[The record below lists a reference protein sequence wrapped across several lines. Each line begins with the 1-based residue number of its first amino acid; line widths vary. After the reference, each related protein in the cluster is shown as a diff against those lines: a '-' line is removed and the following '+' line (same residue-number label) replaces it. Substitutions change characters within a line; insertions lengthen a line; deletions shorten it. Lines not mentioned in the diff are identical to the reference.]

1 MRWPWRRFAAA
12 VRAVVA
18 TALLLVPALTFAQ
31 QGTPP
36 VGRGDGGRRIER
48 PASADTLR
56 RAPGDTTRAG
66 RDSTQ
71 QGQRELIKW
80 VPNDSTMDAL
90 LKRAGYRAT
99 RYQADTVGFDARTRT
114 MTLGTRDTSKAAVER
129 EGTVLV
135 SRKLVYNDSTHV
147 VAAQGDTIVLRDP
160 ARGEDIIGIGEMT
173 YDVERKVGRTQDV
186 STVASSGADWRVE
199 AHRATFASD
208 STTDR
213 NTFWGRDGIIT
224 SCLDS
229 VPHFH
234 FEARELKRVSNSVLV
249 ARPAI
254 LYVQGVPVAWLPFI
268 FQDIRSGRRS
278 GILTPRLGVAE
289 IVRNSPTYR
298 RTIENLGYYVAIN
311 EYMDATVS
319 MDWRSGARATDV
331 DPGWT
336 NLEGTFNYRW
346 LDRFLSGGI
355 GVSQRRLTT
364 GTRNFAVSWS
374 HQQEFSTKT
383 RFTTNLNYV
392 SNTTVQRQTSLN
404 PNTVLATIA
413 SQANLVRQQGPFTI
427 NLGGTQ
433 RQYPG
438 RQQVD
443 RSFPSLNVS
452 SRPLTA
458 GDWFVVTPTLQ
469 YSGNAQLDIDAA
481 GDFAW
486 RYRQTPSGLDST
498 RLRRDART
506 RNLSFGLP
514 FKLFDFQVQA
524 DLRANEVA
532 NDFPEIKSVP
542 DPNNPGQFFE
552 RVYARTYLTTVDYNL
567 NAGLPQFFKGTWNL
581 APTVALTNVDPA
593 GSFVRSERTNGA
605 WVAQSKRLRY
615 GVGVT
620 PTFFALFR
628 GAGPVQR
635 FRHAVTPTLS
645 WGYSPRATVNPDFLA
660 ALGKS
665 PQGYLGG
672 LAQNQISLSLATNL
686 EAKLRPTDDAPPR
699 SGAAAPGAAAPGD
712 TAAAA
717 PGTGGPAGPGGDPEE
732 GRKVRVAS
740 IQFTPLVYD
749 FELARATGRTG
760 FATERFG
767 YTFRSDL
774 LPGFDLGVDYSL
786 FLGSLLS
793 DTAEF
798 KPYRESVRFGF
809 QLTDQ
814 SAIVRLFSR
823 LMGGNAALAS
833 AAPDPDDAAPRD
845 PVAGGL
851 VSGGDP
857 RQQGMGAV
865 TGSRSRS
872 PIQEI
877 TSRGFRANFS
887 VSQQR
892 TRPARGGRVIEY
904 NPAQECAGF
913 VGLPIY
919 DFCLVQAERNRP
931 TDPTTNPGTAGGS
944 VVNYPP
950 RTNVSLQTQFNLTPK
965 WSASWSTSYDVENRD
980 FAAQTVTLQRDL
992 HDWRAVFGFNRI
1004 PNGAFSFTFFI
1015 SLKAQPELRL
1025 PYESRSYRVPASGP
1039 VR

>member
-1 MRWPWRRFAAA
+1 MRRPWRGFAAA
-12 VRAVVA
+12 TGAA
-18 TALLLVPALTFAQ
+18 IAAALLFAWPSASGAQ
-31 QGTPP
+31 QAPP
-36 VGRGDGGRRIER
+36 TGRGDGGRRIER

-56 RAPGDTTRAG
+56 RSPRDTSRAGRAG
-66 RDSTQ
+66 RDSTAQ
-71 QGQRELIKW
+71 QRDLITW
-80 VPNDSTMDAL
+80 IPNDSTIDAL
-90 LKRAGYRAT
+90 LKRQGYRAT

-114 MTLGTRDTSKAAVER
+114 MTLGTGDSSRAAVER
-129 EGTVLV
+129 EGTVMV
-135 SRKLVYNDSTHV
+135 SRRLVYNDSTSILSAV
-147 VAAQGDTIVLRDP
+147 GDTIILRDP
-160 ARGEDIIGIGEMT
+160 ARGEDIIGLGAMT
-173 YDVERKVGRTQDV
+173 YDVERRVGRTQDV
-186 STVASSGADWRVE
+186 STIASSGAEWRVE

-208 STTDR
+208 AESDR

-234 FEARELKRVSNSVLV
+234 FQARELKRISNSVLV

-254 LYVQGVPVAWLPFI
+254 LYVADVPVFWLPFI
-268 FQDIRSGRRS
+268 FQDIRTGRRS

-298 RTIENLGYYVAIN
+298 RTIEDLGYYFAIN
-311 EYMDATVS
+311 DYMDASVS
-319 MDWRSGARATDV
+319 MDWRSGARATDA

-336 NLEGTFNYRW
+336 NLEGMLNYRW

-364 GTRNFAVSWS
+364 GTRNLAVSWS
-374 HQQEFSTKT
+374 HQQEFSSRT

-452 SRPLTA
+452 SRPLNL
-458 GDWFVVTPTLQ
+458 GDWFVVTPTLS
-469 YSGNAQLDIDAA
+469 YGSNAQLDIDAA

-486 RYRQTPSGLDST
+486 RYLQTPGGLDST
-498 RLRRDART
+498 RLRRDSYT
-506 RNLSFGLP
+506 RNLGFGLP

-524 DLRANEVA
+524 DIRANEVA

-552 RVYARTYLTTVDYNL
+552 RVYARTFLTTVDYNL
-567 NAGLPQFFKGTWNL
+567 NAGLPQFLKGTWNL
-581 APTVALTNVDPA
+581 APTVALVNVDPA

-605 WVAQSKRLRY
+605 WVSQSKRLRY
-615 GVGVT
+615 GLGVT
-620 PTFFALFR
+620 PTFFALLPGV
-628 GAGPVQR
+628 GAVQR

-645 WGYSPRATVNPDFLA
+645 WGYSPTASVNPEFLQ

-672 LAQNQISLSLATNL
+672 LAQNQLSLSLSTNL
-686 EAKLRPTDDAPPR
+686 EAKLSTPAPSAEPADSADGAR
-699 SGAAAPGAAAPGD
+699 SAAAEA
-712 TAAAA
+712 
-717 PGTGGPAGPGGDPEE
+717 E
-732 GRKVRVAS
+732 GRKVRIAS
-740 IQFTPLVYD
+740 LQFTPLVYD

-786 FLGSLLS
+786 FLGSVLS

-809 QLTDQ
+809 QLTNQ
-814 SAIVRLFSR
+814 SAVVRGVSRLF
-823 LMGGNAALAS
+823 GAG
-833 AAPDPDDAAPRD
+833 AAPAGPADDDGAPSE
-845 PVAGGL
+845 AIGGL
-851 VSGGDP
+851 VSSGDA
-857 RQQGMGAV
+857 RQQGLGAV

-877 TSRGFRANFS
+877 TGSGFRANFS

-892 TRPARGGRVIEY
+892 NRPARGGRVIEFD
-904 NPAQECAGF
+904 PARECAGF
-913 VGLPIY
+913 QGLPIY
-919 DFCLVQAERNRP
+919 DFCLLQAERNRP
-931 TDPTTNPGTAGGS
+931 TDPNTNPGTVGGS

-950 RTNVSLQTQFNLTPK
+950 RTNVALQTQFNLTPK

-1004 PNGAFSFTFFI
+1004 PNGAFSFTFFL

-1025 PYESRSYRVPASGP
+1025 PYESRSYRVPASGSL
-1039 VR
+1039 R

>member
-1 MRWPWRRFAAA
+1 MRRPWRALAAA
-12 VRAVVA
+12 VGAALVA
-18 TALLLVPALTFAQ
+18 TVAWTSAADAQ
-31 QGTPP
+31 Q
-36 VGRGDGGRRIER
+36 R
-48 PASADTLR
+48 PAERTRPADRT
-56 RAPGDTTRAG
+56 A
-66 RDSTQ
+66 RDSTAATT
-71 QGQRELIKW
+71 RDLITW
-80 VPNDSTMDAL
+80 IPNDSTIDAL
-90 LKRAGYRAT
+90 LKRLGYRAT
-99 RYQADTVGFDARTRT
+99 RYQADTIGFDARTRT
-114 MTLGTRDTSKAAVER
+114 MTLGTRDSSRAAVER
-129 EGTVLV
+129 DGTVLA
-135 SRKLVYNDSTHV
+135 SQRLVYNDSTHV
-147 VAAQGDTIVLRDP
+147 ITARGDTIVLRDP
-160 ARGEDIIGIGEMT
+160 ARGEDVIGLGEMT
-173 YDVERKVGRTQDV
+173 YDIERREGRTRDV

-208 STTDR
+208 TTNDS

-234 FEARELKRVSNSVLV
+234 FHARELKRISSRVLV
-249 ARPAI
+249 ARPAV
-254 LYVQGVPVAWLPFI
+254 LYIADVPVFWLPFI

-289 IVRNSPTYR
+289 IIRNSPSYR
-298 RTIENLGYYVAIN
+298 RTIEDLGYYFAIN
-311 EYMDATVS
+311 DYMDAAVS
-319 MDWRSGARATDV
+319 MDWRSGARATAV

-336 NLEGTFNYRW
+336 NLEAMVNYRW
-346 LDRFLSGGI
+346 LDRFLSGGL
-355 GVSQRRLTT
+355 GVSQRRLST
-364 GTRNFAVSWS
+364 GTRNLAVSWS
-374 HQQEFSTKT
+374 HQQEFSSRT

-404 PNTVLATIA
+404 PNMVMATIA
-413 SQANLVRQQGPFTI
+413 SQANFVRQQGPFTL

-438 RQQVD
+438 RDQVD

-452 SRPLTA
+452 SRPLQL
-458 GDWFVVTPTLQ
+458 GEWFVVTPTLA
-469 YSGNAQLDIDAA
+469 YGSNAQLSIDAA

-486 RYRQTPSGLDST
+486 RYLQTPSGLDSL
-498 RLRRDART
+498 RLKRDSYT

-514 FKLFDFQVQA
+514 FKIFDFQVQA
-524 DLRANEVA
+524 DIRANEVA

-542 DPNNPGQFFE
+542 DPNAPGQFFE

-581 APTVALTNVDPA
+581 APTVALVNVDPA

-605 WVAQSKRLRY
+605 WVGQSKRMRY
-615 GVGVT
+615 GVGIT
-620 PTFFALFR
+620 PTFFALLP
-628 GAGPVQR
+628 GLGPVQR
-635 FRHAVTPTLS
+635 FRHAVTTTLS
-645 WGYSPRATVNPDFLA
+645 WGYSPKANVNPEFLQ
-660 ALGKS
+660 ALGKTA
-665 PQGYLGG
+665 QGYLGG
-672 LAQNQISLSLATNL
+672 LPQNQLSLSFSTNL
-686 EAKLRPTDDAPPR
+686 EAKLRPPASDAP
-699 SGAAAPGAAAPGD
+699 AAPSDSTSPAVSA
-712 TAAAA
+712 TAE
-717 PGTGGPAGPGGDPEE
+717 PEV
-732 GRKVRVAS
+732 RKVRIATL
-740 IQFTPLVYD
+740 QFTPFAYD

-809 QLTDQ
+809 QLSEE
-814 SAIVRLFSR
+814 SALVRVFSR
-823 LMGGNAALAS
+823 LLGAGPSLG
-833 AAPDPDDAAPRD
+833 AAPGEPDNALRDAF
-845 PVAGGL
+845 AGGL
-851 VSGGDP
+851 VSGNDP

-865 TGSRSRS
+865 TGARSRS

-877 TSRGFRANFS
+877 SGSGFRANFS

-892 TRPARGGRVIEY
+892 SRPARGGRVIEFD
-904 NPAQECAGF
+904 PARECAGF

-919 DFCLVQAERNRP
+919 DFCVLQASRNRP
-931 TDPTTNPGTAGGS
+931 TDPVTNMGTAGGS
-944 VVNYPP
+944 VINYPP
-950 RTNVSLQTQFNLTPK
+950 RTNVGVQTQFNLTPK
-965 WSASWSTSYDVENRD
+965 WAASWSTSYDVEARD

-1025 PYESRSYRVPASGP
+1025 PYESRSYRVPTSGAL
-1039 VR
+1039 R